1 MAIIWKVLATASTA
15 TTLVLSGVAAAQP
28 TTPAPQATDN
38 TVDQVIVTGTRQAN
52 QTVADSMSPI
62 RVLSPAA
69 LQESGKLGLQEILA
83 DVLPSFNLPS
93 QAGGNLSNV
102 IRVAQLRNLNPDQ
115 TLILVNGKRRH
126 PGAIVNVSGTIGI
139 GAQATDL
146 NLIPAGAIDHIEV
159 LSDGAAA
166 QYGSDAIAGVIN
178 IILKDSDHGGSI
190 NIQGGAYEQ
199 GDGTNGEFDFNQGFK
214 LGENGFLNVSA
225 SIQKQ
230 NGTGRAQVATLTPLY
245 AAGDARNSASDGVL
259 QNNYGIP
266 PSEIEQISFNMEKPI
281 AGGVNFY
288 SFGTFSYQ
296 TAAQFLGYRAAVNV
310 NTVDSIY
317 PNGFQPNNAVYQGD
331 FGLTIGLKS
340 ANILGWSVD
349 LSSTEGVN
357 DNKTNLYNSDSPTY
371 GLNSQKDF
379 YLGELIASQ
388 LTNNVDLHR
397 DFQVGLAA
405 PLSVAIGG
413 EYKIDGYQIKAGD
426 VQSYANGG
434 SPVLTGASA
443 GLYTDIPG
451 SQAASG
457 FTPQDASSHHRQS
470 IAFYADLETEI
481 LKNWSVGL
489 AGRFEDY
496 SDFGSN
502 LSGKFSTRYQI
513 VPMLAVRGTVSNG
526 FRAPSLGQEWYSS
539 STTTQYK
546 GTDYKIAIL
555 PASSAAAGILGAKPL
570 KAEDSFSVSSGLVF
584 TPISRLVITLDG
596 YLVDI
601 SNRIVLSSNIG
612 LLSTGALNP
621 TVASLLAAQGIQGV
635 NVGSYFLNGAST
647 RTQGADL
654 VATYRPDVPLGHLTL
669 NTAFNVGSTSI
680 RSLTAAASGT
690 EFGNTVFSTVSQKQ
704 LKDASPANK
713 LILSGT
719 YDISRFTIFVRENR
733 FGHYLAAST
742 VANADSY
749 ATPTWTTDFELGYK
763 VTPHLKL
770 SVGAQNV
777 FNTYPSKANPNN
789 FASATY
795 NGANYYNALSPIG
808 ISGGDYYGRL
818 NYSW

>member
-1 MAIIWKVLATASTA
+1 
-15 TTLVLSGVAAAQP
+15 
-28 TTPAPQATDN
+28 
-38 TVDQVIVTGTRQAN
+38 VDQVIVTGTRQSN
-52 QTVADSMSPI
+52 QTVTSSMSPI
-62 RVLSPAA
+62 QALSPAA

-102 IRVAQLRNLNPDQ
+102 IRVAQLRNLSPDQ

-146 NLIPAGAIDHIEV
+146 NLIPEGAIDHIEV

-199 GDGTNGEFDFNQGFK
+199 GDGTNGEFDYNQGFK
-214 LGENGFLNVSA
+214 LGENGFINVSA

-230 NGTGRAQVATLTPLY
+230 NGTGRAEVATLTPLY
-245 AAGDARNSASDGVL
+245 AAGDARNSQSDGVL

-266 PSEIEQISFNMEKPI
+266 PSEIEQVSYNMEKPI
-281 AGGVNFY
+281 AGNISFY

-296 TAAQFLGYRAAVNV
+296 TAAQYLGYRAPVNV
-310 NTVDSIY
+310 NTIDAIY

-331 FGLTIGLKS
+331 FGLTIGLKTPDV
-340 ANILGWSVD
+340 LGWSVD
-349 LSSTEGVN
+349 ISSTDGVN
-357 DNKTNLYNSDSPTY
+357 DNKVNLYNSDSPTY

-405 PLSVAIGG
+405 PLSVALGG
-413 EYKIDGYQIKAGD
+413 EYKIDTYQIKAGD
-426 VQSYANGG
+426 VQSYADGG
-434 SPVLTGASA
+434 QPVLTGASA

-470 IAFYADLETEI
+470 VAFYADLETEL
-481 LKNWSVGL
+481 LKNWEVGL

-526 FRAPSLGQEWYSS
+526 FRAPSLGQEWYSTS
-539 STTTQYK
+539 STTQYK
-546 GTDYKIAIL
+546 GTDYKVAVL
-555 PASSAAAGILGAKPL
+555 PASSAAAEILGAKPL
-570 KAEDSFSVSSGLVF
+570 KAENSFSVSSGMVF
-584 TPISRLVITLDG
+584 TPTSRLTVTLDG
-596 YLVDI
+596 YLVDV

-654 VATYRPDVPLGHLTL
+654 IGTYRAPVPVGRLTL

-690 EFGNTVFSTVSQKQ
+690 EYGNTVFSTVSQKQ

-719 YDISRFTIFVRENR
+719 YDISRFSIFVRENR

-742 VANADSY
+742 VPNGDSY
-749 ATPTWTTDFELGYK
+749 ATPTWTTDFEFGYK
-763 VTPHLKL
+763 VTTHLKL

-789 FASATY
+789 FAAATF

-818 NYSW
+818 NYTW